1 MLGTRNIYNSITF
14 DLTVGHNM
22 IPNAIGTY
30 KMRLIMK
37 GEIFLNHQDLRFIS
51 LKKDWLKVTCHEI
64 ISVFQDIT
72 FSKPTYRSINMESL
86 GLL

>member
-1 MLGTRNIYNSITF
+1 
-14 DLTVGHNM
+14 
-22 IPNAIGTY
+22 
-30 KMRLIMK
+30 MRLIMK

-72 FSKPTYRSINMESL
+72 FSNPTYRSINMESL
-86 GLL
+86 GLLIHMFINPRKKGNV